1 MFLFD
6 RCLLILN
13 HDATLSA
20 HARSEI
26 NDTIDLG
33 NFRGVFGPP
42 VSARS
47 PALEMVL
54 TTTVGPAFAA
64 TTMLPDYRPEFE
76 QKKQPML
83 RTRRLPLTL
92 HLLFKL
98 R

>member
-1 MFLFD
+1 
-6 RCLLILN
+6 
-13 HDATLSA
+13 
-20 HARSEI
+20 
-26 NDTIDLG
+26 
-33 NFRGVFGPP
+33 
-42 VSARS
+42 
-47 PALEMVL
+47 MVL

-83 RTRRLPLTL
+83 RTRGLPLTL